1 VGTQVLCDILRVL
14 LENTNIFFENYPGDI
29 YIYTHRDWQTLN
41 QTRDEVITGTEE
53 QLMELILRRARS
65 PAFSWDAR
73 RIVIES
79 VLATDMAKH
88 FETLSRFGTHQSEI
102 VVLDASSAIWV

>member
-1 VGTQVLCDILRVL
+1 M
-14 LENTNIFFENYPGDI
+14 I
-29 YIYTHRDWQTLN
+29 YIYIYIHRDWQTLN